1 MEVTGSAGIV
11 QYPWDGRYASELWR
25 KAEEAVNRT
34 KRLGRNR
41 IHIIS
46 EKMIMKPNYYTSN
59 QLERLRFLAKRLNKI
74 ETEILRTSLE
84 ECLEK
89 YNI

>member
-1 MEVTGSAGIV
+1 
-11 QYPWDGRYASELWR
+11 
-25 KAEEAVNRT
+25 
-34 KRLGRNR
+34 
-41 IHIIS
+41 
-46 EKMIMKPNYYTSN
+46 MIMKPNYYTSN
-59 QLERLRFLAKRLNKI
+59 QLERLNKI